1 MSDYVRSRHCPGCLL
16 SDLLSDSEPDTG
28 EQMDSDGGGA
38 DILADS
44 SGAVFA
50 IFVLLCPG
58 EAERPYNWRIW
69 SRGFV
74 VDEIFLW
81 YNRSG

>member
-1 MSDYVRSRHCPGCLL
+1 MSDYVWGRYCPGRLL
-16 SDLLSDSEPDTG
+16 SDLLSDFEPDTD
-28 EQMDSDGGGA
+28 EQMDSDGGGTP
-38 DILADS
+38 ILADNS
-44 SGAVFA
+44 SVVFA
-50 IFVLLCPG
+50 IFVLLRLWTDK
-58 EAERPYNWRIW
+58 RPYNWCIW